1 MKKVIIGLFFLAFL
15 VSFSD
20 SGFEP
25 DEPKYGV
32 KLMYGNGYKS
42 TRQNLVIDWDY
53 NRDPAGTSLVGLS
66 GEKYLWTNIWNGSL
80 DISAQAGLIYH
91 LENNYQDDFFQ
102 YNAGVKFTWK
112 KFPWS
117 KYVRTKVYVL
127 EGLSYANQ
135 IPYLEKE
142 NLDFEGKS
150 HSNFLNYLEFGI
162 AVNLRDIT
170 RIEPLDDFYGGV
182 GISHRSGIFGL
193 INGVHGGSNYV
204 TFYLEKE
211 FK

>member
-1 MKKVIIGLFFLAFL
+1 MKKVIMGLFFLAFL

-25 DEPKYGV
+25 GEPKYRV

-42 TRQNLVIDWDY
+42 TLQNLVLDRDY

-66 GEKYLWTNIWNGSL
+66 GEKYLRADIWNGAL
-80 DISAQAGLIYH
+80 DISAQVGLIYH

-142 NLDFEGKS
+142 NLDFEDKS

>member
-25 DEPKYGV
+25 DEPKYGI

-42 TRQNLVIDWDY
+42 TLQNLVIDWDY
-53 NRDPAGTSLVGLS
+53 NRDPAKTSLVGLS

-91 LENNYQDDFFQ
+91 LENGYQDDFFQ

-127 EGLSYANQ
+127 EGLSYANK

-142 NLDFEGKS
+142 NLDFEGKE

-162 AVNLRDIT
+162 AVNLRDVT

>member
-1 MKKVIIGLFFLAFL
+1 
-15 VSFSD
+15 
-20 SGFEP
+20 
-25 DEPKYGV
+25 
-32 KLMYGNGYKS
+32 MYGNGYKS
-42 TRQNLVIDWDY
+42 TLQNLVLDWDY

-80 DISAQAGLIYH
+80 DISAQVGLMYH

-142 NLDFEGKS
+142 NLDFEGKP

-182 GISHRSGIFGL
+182 GISHRSGVFGL
-193 INGVHGGSNYV
+193 INEVHGGSNYV

>member
-42 TRQNLVIDWDY
+42 TLQNLVIDWDY
-53 NRDPAGTSLVGLS
+53 NRDPAGTSLVGSS

-80 DISAQAGLIYH
+80 DISAQVGLIYH

>member
-1 MKKVIIGLFFLAFL
+1 
-15 VSFSD
+15 
-20 SGFEP
+20 
-25 DEPKYGV
+25 
-32 KLMYGNGYKS
+32 MY
-42 TRQNLVIDWDY
+42 W
-53 NRDPAGTSLVGLS
+53 
-66 GEKYLWTNIWNGSL
+66 
-80 DISAQAGLIYH
+80 
-91 LENNYQDDFFQ
+91 
-102 YNAGVKFTWK
+102 
-112 KFPWS
+112 
-117 KYVRTKVYVL
+117 
-127 EGLSYANQ
+127 
-135 IPYLEKE
+135 KE
-142 NLDFEGKS
+142 NLDFEGKE